1 MSSSILVIQ
10 IPIAMDSVVTQK
22 MLFKPLN
29 LNFPS
34 IRAGIQ
40 KQLNHRVLFHNSI
53 MPLRCSAST
62 PSTSSE
68 DAIVLNVRGMMCEG
82 CASSVKKILETQPQV
97 LSATV
102 NLTSETAL
110 VSVSPLLPEEKTS
123 PNWQKELG
131 ETLAHHLTT
140 CGFTSALRVAG
151 QEDSD

>member
-1 MSSSILVIQ
+1 
-10 IPIAMDSVVTQK
+10 

-29 LNFPS
+29 MNFPS
-34 IRAGIQ
+34 VRAGIQ
-40 KQLNHRVLFHNSI
+40 QQLNHRVLFHNSV

-62 PSTSSE
+62 PTPSASSD

-82 CASSVKKILETQPQV
+82 CASSVKKLLETQPQV

-110 VSVSPLLPEEKTS
+110 VSLSPLLSEEKTS

-140 CGFTSALRVAG
+140 CGFTSALRG
-151 QEDSD
+151 S

>member
-1 MSSSILVIQ
+1 MSSSSSIVLIQ
-10 IPIAMDSVVTQK
+10 IPKTMDSVVTQK
-22 MLFKPLN
+22 ILFKPLN
-29 LNFPS
+29 LNFP
-34 IRAGIQ
+34 IRSGIQ
-40 KQLNHRVLFHNSI
+40 QQLNHRVLYHNSV

-62 PSTSSE
+62 PPPPSD

-110 VSVSPLLPEEKTS
+110 VSLSPLLSEDKTS

-140 CGFTSALRVAG
+140 CGFTSALRD
-151 QEDSD
+151 QEDRD